1 MNLPRR
7 TRTHILEDLSVR
19 KFQSLLPE
27 QWIYRIPSHDYGID
41 GEVEIIDSDGYTTG
55 KKFLVQ
61 LKATDEENETKAL
74 KLRMKI
80 SSLNYFEQL
89 KIPILIIRYL
99 AKSDTIYARWLHSL
113 NQNDDTK
120 AEQSFCMLFQEK
132 DKWNEVSTDK
142 ILNDVEAY
150 YSIKQHLLQRPFL
163 ISVLIDSKASL
174 SKYTAKFATKLIV
187 SSKQSRCPFSFSLV
201 SSLDEKTTSF
211 IEIFDEEFYI
221 NLAGVGS
228 FRAHFQP
235 PNDVAELDS
244 ILSDIYVALAF
255 ILQKLSH
262 TKEAEGLY
270 DIYLNSSS
278 FKEKEPVFFSYIS
291 TKIQLNNILDAIK
304 FIVEIEEKT
313 TNKSDNFNLVQAGL
327 SLVISQT
334 PKEHMNAIISAYN
347 KLIESTDNPLV
358 LATYYYNIGNCLKGS
373 DYHREAIKHYLKAA
387 KTNPDYKLR
396 PYWKK
401 ELAGLFFMSRKYR
414 TSSKLYAQS
423 IRNENTPENNVLYA
437 DSLMLAGYYKKALE
451 ILEQNT
457 SQLNVR
463 NSEWYLKSICLQY
476 ITSKYGVEEQ
486 TKLGE
491 VGRDFIE
498 KSSEKEILSFLKTK
512 NSLCPDCQFFIGTKL
527 IEREEFEEA
536 CYCFLVSAFSDE
548 RYKPS
553 WLHAMGCAFNAN
565 LMDLFLFILETASI
579 KCGIEII
586 SEFFDQ
592 FPSGGDSKLNEL
604 ALGLIQYCEEY
615 ISTFEDKQFKVRLG
629 DSESSSSI
637 ILNKLI
643 N

>member
-1 MNLPRR
+1 MSLPRR

-27 QWIYRIPSHDYGID
+27 QWIYRTPSHDYGID
-41 GEVEIIDSDGYTTG
+41 GEVEVIDSDGYTTG

-61 LKATDEENETKAL
+61 LKATDEENETNAL
-74 KLRMKI
+74 KIRMKI
-80 SSLNYFEQL
+80 SSLNYFDQL
-89 KIPILIIRYL
+89 KVPILIVRYL
-99 AKSDTIYARWLHSL
+99 SKSDTIYTRWFHSL
-113 NQNDDTK
+113 NPNDDTK
-120 AEQSFCMLFQEK
+120 AEKSFCMFFQEK
-132 DKWNEVSTDK
+132 DKWDEVSADK

-150 YSIKQHLLQRPFL
+150 HSIKQRLLQTPFL
-163 ISVLIDSKASL
+163 ISVRIDSKASL
-174 SKYTAKFATKLIV
+174 SKYTAKFATKLIG

-235 PNDVAELDS
+235 PSDVAELDS
-244 ILSDIYVALAF
+244 LLSDIYVALAF

-262 TKEAEGLY
+262 IKEAEGLY

-278 FKEKEPVFFSYIS
+278 FKEKEPIFFSYIS
-291 TKIQLNNILDAIK
+291 TKIQLNNILDAVK
-304 FIVEIEEKT
+304 FIVEIAEKII
-313 TNKSDNFNLVQAGL
+313 NKGDDLNLVQVGL
-327 SLVISQT
+327 SVVISQT
-334 PKEHMNAIISAYN
+334 PKEHMNAIISVYN
-347 KLIESTDNPLV
+347 KLIENTGNPLV
-358 LATYYYNIGNCLKGS
+358 LATYYYNIGNCLKGN

-401 ELAGLFFMSRKYR
+401 ELAGLFFVTGKYR
-414 TSSKLYAQS
+414 ISSKLYAQS
-423 IRNENTPENNVLYA
+423 MQNENIPENNVLYA
-437 DSLMLAGYYKKALE
+437 DSLMMAGYYKKALE
-451 ILEQNT
+451 ILEKNT
-457 SQLNVR
+457 SQLNIR
-463 NSEWYLKSICLQY
+463 NSEWCLKSICLQY
-476 ITSKYGVEEQ
+476 IISKYEVEEQ

-491 VGRDFIE
+491 AGREFIE

-512 NSLCPDCQFFIGTKL
+512 NALCPDGQFFIGTKL

-548 RYKPS
+548 CYKPS
-553 WLHAMGCAFNAN
+553 WLYAMGCAFNAR
-565 LMDLFLFILETASI
+565 LMDLFLFILETASR
-579 KCGIEII
+579 KWGIEII
-586 SEFFDQ
+586 SEFVDQ
-592 FPSGGDSKLNEL
+592 FPSGGYSKLNEL

-615 ISTFEDKQFKVRLG
+615 ISTFEDKPFEVRLG